1 LRVGE
6 ETTQNKIVVGIGG
19 CSNSGKSKLA
29 ANLAEQ
35 HPDKNPLIL
44 CQDYYVLPENQLP
57 LIRDH
62 IDWERPET
70 MNWQR
75 LLRDVERAISSD
87 HQLVIVEGLF
97 AFQNAKINHYYTRA
111 FFVEIDK
118 ATFLERKKDDLRWG
132 QEPQW
137 YMDHVW
143 QSYLRWGAQEMS
155 APLPVPIERVDG
167 SSNGTIFDVEL

>member
-1 LRVGE
+1 MRVGE
-6 ETTQNKIVVGIGG
+6 EATHDKIVVGIGG

-29 ANLAEQ
+29 AFLAEQ
-35 HPDKNPLIL
+35 NESLNPIIL
-44 CQDYYVLPENQLP
+44 CQDHYVLPENQLP
-57 LIRDH
+57 LVRDH

-75 LLRDVERAISSD
+75 LLRDVERAVNSEHSLI
-87 HQLVIVEGLF
+87 IVEGLF
-97 AFQNAKINHYYTRA
+97 AFQNTKINTYYTRA

-118 ATFLERKKDDLRWG
+118 ATFLERKKNDLRWG
-132 QEPQW
+132 LEPSW

-143 QSYLRWGAQEMS
+143 QSYLRWGAMEMS
-155 APLPVPIERVDG
+155 APVPVPIERVDG